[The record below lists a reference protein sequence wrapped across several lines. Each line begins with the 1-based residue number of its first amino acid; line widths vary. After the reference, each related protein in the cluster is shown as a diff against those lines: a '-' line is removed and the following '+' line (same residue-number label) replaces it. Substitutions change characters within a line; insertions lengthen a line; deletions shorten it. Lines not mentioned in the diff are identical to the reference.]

1 MLFGRARVLE
11 EIEFSV
17 LGPAEEVR
25 NAVPVEV
32 DGGRADVMAFD
43 VLLH

>member
-17 LGPAEEVR
+17 FGPAEEIR
-25 NAVPVEV
+25 NAIPVEV
-32 DGGRADVMAFD
+32 DGGGTDVMAFD